1 MKPADLAIPK
11 VIHQTWKSAELEQ
24 PFKSFQASWR
34 LHHPEW
40 EYRFWTD
47 QDLDVLVQTHA
58 PGLLQLYRD
67 YPDPICRIDLAR
79 YLILHVHGGLYCDI
93 DFECFQNVER
103 LLDEAAFVIGLEPDS
118 HASGNPKFSERGLSR
133 VLSPAWMAS
142 TPGHPFMRQ
151 ALDALPGTATQ
162 VDVLDRTGPFFLTR
176 VFQEFTAQE
185 SIRLVSAD
193 LLHPF
198 SSEACWDGIAT
209 DFLLW
214 DEARASAVA
223 AHHWAGTWFRT
234 SPRADHLRVPRRLDV
249 RIGRPGHWSLQP
261 VDISAELGSQH
272 QPVISCL
279 MVTRDRFEQARTAIA
294 CWQTQTWPAKEM
306 VIVDDGD
313 DNRLAE
319 WIASTGDPDIRII
332 RLPDDGRT
340 LGALRN
346 IAVQK
351 SRGTLVCQWDDDD
364 LYHPLRLEIQ
374 CRALLATQSDACFLS
389 MWMMWWP
396 HAGRFA
402 VSGIHS
408 WEGSVLA
415 KKSKLPAYPELRR
428 GEDTPA
434 IRKLIANSKVIHLD
448 QPSLYLYCVH
458 GKNTWDNRHFESMW
472 NEAVRHY
479 EGRDAAAIKLKLQQ
493 MYPVLNDDFVY
504 PASQH
509 RAKVSA
515 WERLKRRFARLP

>member
-1 MKPADLAIPK
+1 
-11 VIHQTWKSAELEQ
+11 
-24 PFKSFQASWR
+24 
-34 LHHPEW
+34 
-40 EYRFWTD
+40 
-47 QDLDVLVQTHA
+47 
-58 PGLLQLYRD
+58 
-67 YPDPICRIDLAR
+67 
-79 YLILHVHGGLYCDI
+79 
-93 DFECFQNVER
+93 
-103 LLDEAAFVIGLEPDS
+103 
-118 HASGNPKFSERGLSR
+118 
-133 VLSPAWMAS
+133 
-142 TPGHPFMRQ
+142 
-151 ALDALPGTATQ
+151 
-162 VDVLDRTGPFFLTR
+162 
-176 VFQEFTAQE
+176 
-185 SIRLVSAD
+185 
-193 LLHPF
+193 
-198 SSEACWDGIAT
+198 
-209 DFLLW
+209 
-214 DEARASAVA
+214 
-223 AHHWAGTWFRT
+223 
-234 SPRADHLRVPRRLDV
+234 
-249 RIGRPGHWSLQP
+249 
-261 VDISAELGSQH
+261 
-272 QPVISCL
+272 
-279 MVTRDRFEQARTAIA
+279 
-294 CWQTQTWPAKEM
+294 M
-306 VIVDDGD
+306 VIVDDGE

-458 GKNTWDNRHFESMW
+458 GKKHRDNRHFESMW

-504 PASQH
+504 PAPQH

-515 WERLKRRFARLP
+515 WERLKRRFARAAHDIPGPGPDADEGHQPAPGPVLRAVGSTGLSERLPLAWFSGGQQPRRHLWATPAASGWPASRIHGASRSSAGFPLG